1 MNAFDTAPSCD
12 LEYYC
17 FPVLVCWSTSNIL
30 VFKVGSYENKTYKT
44 LPIEVATRGV
54 LWKKAVLKN
63 FAIFTG
69 KHLCWSLF
77 FNKVAGFQKNFLRTQ
92 IIQNSREQLL
102 LYPTRSITLGIA
114 ANQENVSPFVTN
126 APRGFLMF
134 SGGRERVNWEQ
145 MRYKTNMI
153 EQTFF
158 FFFFL

>member
-1 MNAFDTAPSCD
+1 MQKQPTEP
-12 LEYYC
+12 
-17 FPVLVCWSTSNIL
+17 T
-30 VFKVGSYENKTYKT
+30 
-44 LPIEVATRGV
+44 
-54 LWKKAVLKN
+54 VLKK
-63 FAIFTG
+63 FVIFTG

-77 FNKVAGFQKNFLRTQ
+77 FNKVAGLQKKNLRTQ
-92 IIQNSREQLL
+92 IVQNLRKQLL

-158 FFFFL
+158 FFFFIVTFTLHLNVKNLQSPGNLNWYITWENKKWIKNLI